1 MCDQKWREN
10 SLDREVWASMRKIV
24 MALDQGTT
32 SSRTILFDENGRLIA
47 SAGRGVVSYFPKS
60 GWVEQDPEEL
70 WQSQKETMIE
80 ALFIAKLKM
89 EDITAI
95 GITNQRETVIAWNS
109 ETGESIGRA
118 IVWQCRRTAD
128 YCRQLV
134 AEGYD
139 RTIHDITGL
148 VTDAYFSGT
157 KMRWILKYRPDA
169 RQLAQ
174 QGKLR
179 FGTVDTWL
187 IWKLS
192 KGQSHV
198 TDVSNASRTMVY
210 NIFDGQWSDEIL
222 EKLEIPKTTLPEV
235 KSSSEVIAFTH
246 AADWG
251 SAVPIAGVAGDQQ
264 AALFGQACF
273 DEGMAKNTYGTGCFL
288 LLNTG
293 NKAVLSNNGLL
304 TTIAWK
310 INGKVTYALE
320 GSVFIA
326 GALIQWLR
334 DKLELFKDAAD
345 TEAMALSVDSTDGLY
360 VVPAFVGLG
369 APHWDSYARGLMIGI
384 TRNTNK
390 NHVVRASLEAIAY
403 QSYDLI
409 KVIEQDAETS
419 LNVLR
424 VDGGATANNFLCQFQ
439 SDILGIDVSRP
450 KTVETTAMGAA
461 FLAGLATDVWK
472 DQNHIKQL
480 WQEDKRFKSQKNQ
493 AEIAQLLSGWQN
505 ALERSKNWID

>member
-1 MCDQKWREN
+1 MG
-10 SLDREVWASMRKIV
+10 KIV

-32 SSRTILFDENGRLIA
+32 SSRTILFDENGRLVA
-47 SAGRGVVSYFPKS
+47 SASRNFAIYYPKS

-70 WQSQKETMIE
+70 WQSQKETINE
-80 ALFIAKLKM
+80 VLFTAKLKM
-89 EDITAI
+89 KDISAI

-109 ETGESIGRA
+109 ETGEAISRA

-128 YCRQLV
+128 YCKQLV
-134 AEGYD
+134 TEGFGQI
-139 RTIHDITGL
+139 IHDITGL
-148 VTDAYFSGT
+148 VTDSYFSGT
-157 KMRWILKYRPDA
+157 KMRWILKNLPNTK
-169 RQLAQ
+169 QLAL

-192 KGQSHV
+192 GGRSYV

-235 KSSSEVIAFTH
+235 KGSSEIIAYTNTE
-246 AADWG
+246 DWG

-264 AALFGQACF
+264 AALFGQTCF
-273 DEGMAKNTYGTGCFL
+273 DEGMGKNTYGTGCFL

-310 INGKVTYALE
+310 IGDKVTYALE
-320 GSVFIA
+320 GSVFTG

-334 DKLELFKDAAD
+334 DKMEFFKDAAD
-345 TEAMALSVDSTDGLY
+345 TEAMALSIDSTDDLY

-384 TRNTNK
+384 TGNTNK
-390 NHVVRASLEAIAY
+390 NHIVRASLESIAY
-403 QSYDLI
+403 QSFDVI
-409 KVIEQDAETS
+409 KVFEQDAGVS

-424 VDGGATANNFLCQFQ
+424 VDGGATTNNFLCQFQ
-439 SDILGIDVSRP
+439 SDILGIEVSRP
-450 KTVETTAMGAA
+450 KIIETTAMGAA
-461 FLAGLATDVWK
+461 FLAGLATKVWK
-472 DQNHIKQL
+472 DQSYIKQL
-480 WQEDKRFKSQKNQ
+480 WQEDRRFKPQKDQ
-493 AEIAQLLSGWQN
+493 AEITKLIYGWEK

>member
-1 MCDQKWREN
+1 MQ
-10 SLDREVWASMRKIV
+10 KIV
-24 MALDQGTT
+24 MALDQGTS
-32 SSRTILFDENGRLIA
+32 SSRTILFDENAEIIA
-47 SAGRGVVSYFPKS
+47 SASRKVATHFPKS
-60 GWVEQDPEEL
+60 GWVEQNPEEI
-70 WQSQKETMIE
+70 WNSQKATIIE
-80 ALFIAKLKM
+80 ALFVAKLKIK
-89 EDITAI
+89 DISAI

-109 ETGESIGRA
+109 ETGESIGSA
-118 IVWQCRRTAD
+118 IGWQCRRTAD

-134 AEGYD
+134 SEGYD
-139 RTIHDITGL
+139 QTIHNKTGL
-148 VTDAYFSGT
+148 VTDPYFSGT
-157 KMRWILKYRPDA
+157 KMRWILKNRPDA
-169 RQLAQ
+169 RRLAK

-192 KGQSHV
+192 GGQYHV

-210 NIFDGQWSDEIL
+210 NIFSCQWDDELL
-222 EKLEIPKTTLPEV
+222 EKLEIPKTTLPAV
-235 KSSSEVIAFTH
+235 KGSSEVIAFTD
-246 AADWG
+246 AGDWG

-264 AALFGQACF
+264 AALFGHTCF

-293 NKAVLSNNGLL
+293 NRAVLSDNGLL

-310 INGKVTYALE
+310 IDNKVTYALE
-320 GSVFIA
+320 GSIFIG

-334 DKLELFKDAAD
+334 DKLELFKEAKD
-345 TEAMALSVDSTDGLY
+345 TEAMALSIDSTDGLY

-369 APHWDSYARGLMIGI
+369 APNWDPYARGLMIGI
-384 TRNTNK
+384 TGNTSK

-409 KVIEQDAETS
+409 TMFEQDAGIS
-419 LNVLR
+419 LKVLR
-424 VDGGATANNFLCQFQ
+424 VDGSAAANNFLCQFQ
-439 SDILGIDVSRP
+439 SDILGIEIIRP
-450 KTVETTAMGAA
+450 RILETTAMGAA
-461 FLAGLATDVWK
+461 FLAGLATGVWK

-480 WQEDKRFKSQKNQ
+480 EQEYKRFVSHKNQ
-493 AEIAQLLSGWQN
+493 AEITLLISGWRK

>member
-1 MCDQKWREN
+1 
-10 SLDREVWASMRKIV
+10 MRKIV

-32 SSRTILFDENGRLIA
+32 SSRTILFDEKGQLIA
-47 SAGRGVVSYFPKS
+47 SASRGFATHFPQS
-60 GWVEQDPEEL
+60 GWVEQDPEDL
-70 WQSQKETMIE
+70 WNSQKETIIE
-80 ALFIAKLKM
+80 ALFMAKLKM
-89 EDITAI
+89 KNISAI

-109 ETGESIGRA
+109 VTGESIGPA

-128 YCRQLV
+128 YCKQLV
-134 AEGYD
+134 AEGFD
-139 RTIHDITGL
+139 RTIHNKTGL

-157 KMRWILKYRPDA
+157 KMRWILKNRPDA
-169 RQLAQ
+169 KQLAK

-210 NIFDGQWSDEIL
+210 NIFDSQWDDELL

-235 KSSSEVIAFTH
+235 KGSSEVVASTN
-246 AADWG
+246 AEDWG

-293 NKAVLSNNGLL
+293 NKAVLSDNGLL

-310 INGKVTYALE
+310 IGGKVTYALE
-320 GSVFIA
+320 GSVFIG

-334 DKLELFKDAAD
+334 DKLEVFKDAAD
-345 TEAMALSVDSTDGLY
+345 TEAMALSIESADGLY

-384 TRNTNK
+384 TGNTNK

-403 QSYDLI
+403 QSFDLI
-409 KVIEQDAETS
+409 KVFEQDAGIS
-419 LNVLR
+419 LKVLR
-424 VDGGATANNFLCQFQ
+424 VDGGAAANNFLCQFQ
-439 SDILGIDVSRP
+439 SDILGIEVIRP
-450 KTVETTAMGAA
+450 RMIETTAMGAA
-461 FLAGLATDVWK
+461 FLAGLATGVWK

-480 WQEDKRFKSQKNQ
+480 EQEYKRFESQKNQ
-493 AEIAQLLSGWQN
+493 SETVQLISGWRK
-505 ALERSKNWID
+505 AMERSKNWID

>member
-1 MCDQKWREN
+1 MG
-10 SLDREVWASMRKIV
+10 KIV

-47 SAGRGVVSYFPKS
+47 SASRNFATYYPKS
-60 GWVEQDPEEL
+60 GWVEQDPEDL
-70 WQSQKETMIE
+70 WQSQKETIIE
-80 ALFIAKLKM
+80 VLFTAKLKM
-89 EDITAI
+89 KDISAI
-95 GITNQRETVIAWNS
+95 GITNQRETVIAWNN
-109 ETGESIGRA
+109 ETGEAISRA

-128 YCRQLV
+128 YCKQLV
-134 AEGYD
+134 AEGFD
-139 RTIHDITGL
+139 QIIHDKTGL
-148 VTDAYFSGT
+148 VTDSYFSGT
-157 KMRWILKYRPDA
+157 KMRWILKNWPNA
-169 RQLAQ
+169 KQLAL

-192 KGQSHV
+192 GGRSYV

-235 KSSSEVIAFTH
+235 KGSSEIIAYTNTG
-246 AADWG
+246 DWG

-264 AALFGQACF
+264 AALFGQTCF
-273 DEGMAKNTYGTGCFL
+273 DEGMGKNTYGTGCFL

-310 INGKVTYALE
+310 IGDKVTYALE
-320 GSVFIA
+320 GSVFT
-326 GALIQWLR
+326 GGSLIQWLR
-334 DKLELFKDAAD
+334 DKMEFFKDAAD
-345 TEAMALSVDSTDGLY
+345 TEAMALSIDSTDGLY

-384 TRNTNK
+384 TGNTNK
-390 NHVVRASLEAIAY
+390 NHIVRASLESIAY
-403 QSYDLI
+403 QSLDVI
-409 KVIEQDAETS
+409 KVFEQDAGVS
-419 LNVLR
+419 LKVLR
-424 VDGGATANNFLCQFQ
+424 VDGGATTNNFLCQFQ
-439 SDILGIDVSRP
+439 SDILGIEVSRP
-450 KTVETTAMGAA
+450 KIVETTAMGAA
-461 FLAGLATDVWK
+461 FLAGLATKVWK
-472 DQNHIKQL
+472 DQSYIKQL
-480 WQEDKRFKSQKNQ
+480 WQEDRRFKPQKNQ
-493 AEIAQLLSGWQN
+493 AEITKLIYGWQK